1 MRAYLVTGGAGF
13 IGSHVAEA
21 LVKRGERVKVL
32 DNFFTGKREN
42 LASIDGD
49 ITLVEGDVRDAA
61 LYREVL
67 DGVETVIH
75 LAALH
80 EVVRSVE
87 CPIET
92 HEVNLSGTLNLLLG
106 ARRAGVTKFVFASSS
121 TVYGENP
128 AIPRVET
135 MRPAPSSSPYAVTKQ
150 SGEYYCQLFSTLYG
164 LQTVCLRFFNIYG
177 PRQDAASTYA
187 AVIPKFISFLLTDTA
202 PTIYGDGEQSRDF
215 TFIADC
221 VAGVLAACVIPGLSG
236 RVFNI
241 GTGRRTTVNQLYA
254 QLQTLLHTNLPPN
267 YGPPQPGDL
276 PHDQADIRQA
286 ERFLLYR
293 PRYDLADGLRETIE
307 HMRYVRSFAE
317 SFVRGA
323 RELRAVERR

>member
-1 MRAYLVTGGAGF
+1 MRTYLVTGGAGF

-21 LVKRGERVKVL
+21 LVKRGESVKVL

-42 LASIDGD
+42 LASIDGAFEL
-49 ITLVEGDVRDAA
+49 IEGDVRDAA
-61 LYREVL
+61 LCREVL
-67 DGVETVIH
+67 EGIDAIVH

-87 CPIET
+87 CPMET
-92 HEVNLSGTLNLLLG
+92 HDVNVTGTLNLLLG
-106 ARRAGVTKFVFASSS
+106 AHQAGVKKFVFASSS
-121 TVYGENP
+121 AVYGENP

-135 MRPAPSSSPYAVTKQ
+135 MTPAPSSSPYAVTKQ

-164 LQTVCLRFFNIYG
+164 LETICLRFFNVYG

-187 AVIPKFISFLLTDTA
+187 AVIPKFISLLLAETA
-202 PTIYGDGEQSRDF
+202 PIIYGDGEQSRDF

-221 VAGVLAACVIPGLSG
+221 VAGVLAACETSGLSG

-241 GTGRRTTVNQLYA
+241 GTGQRTTVNHLCA
-254 QLQTLLHTNLPPN
+254 ELQTLLHTNLSAS

-276 PHDQADIRQA
+276 PHDQADIGQA
-286 ERFLLYR
+286 ARFLHFR
-293 PRYDLADGLRETIE
+293 PRYDLTRGLHETIKSMQSAQLSE
-307 HMRYVRSFAE
+307 KSAVTS
-317 SFVRGA
+317 V
-323 RELRAVERR
+323 RELRA